1 MLALARLV
9 SDHDGVAPLN
19 EATTIAVTNGAP
31 LRISLFDEIAAAVA
45 VGDAPVEFMVHPRYR
60 RQGRGTAML
69 TELLRRGETRFWAH
83 GDLPGAHKLAEN
95 AGLEA
100 ARTLLKLRLDPPI
113 DFDSTVGE
121 GLTIRA
127 FRESDVP
134 TILDINRLA
143 FSEHPEQGAMD
154 LADFDARRSQS
165 WFRPE
170 GLFVAERDGRV
181 AGFHWTKIDN
191 SIGEVYVVG
200 VHPSAHGQGLGTALT
215 AHGLSYLADAG
226 VEAIDLYV
234 EADNHAALAV
244 YRNLGFIELNRDVL
258 YQKRAG

>member
-1 MLALARLV
+1 M
-9 SDHDGVAPLN
+9 
-19 EATTIAVTNGAP
+19 
-31 LRISLFDEIAAAVA
+31 
-45 VGDAPVEFMVHPRYR
+45 
-60 RQGRGTAML
+60 
-69 TELLRRGETRFWAH
+69 
-83 GDLPGAHKLAEN
+83 
-95 AGLEA
+95 
-100 ARTLLKLRLDPPI
+100 
-113 DFDSTVGE
+113 GE

-226 VEAIDLYV
+226 VEAIAVYV
-234 EADNHAALAV
+234 KAYNNTARSA